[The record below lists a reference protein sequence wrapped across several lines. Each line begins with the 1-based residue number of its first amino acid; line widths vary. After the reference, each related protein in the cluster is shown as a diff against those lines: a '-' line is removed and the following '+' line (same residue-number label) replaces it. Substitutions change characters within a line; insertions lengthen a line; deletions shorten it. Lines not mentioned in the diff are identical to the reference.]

1 MKKLL
6 LIFLILFSEVNSKE
20 ITISCWWEEKVF
32 FNKDK
37 IITKKQNLSEN
48 EFFYINT
55 KFQFFGDPR
64 NYSFLSDP
72 NNEFNKNDIFEF
84 KNNIFFILSDLSG
97 GTRTH
102 YFTSTYNLKS
112 GRIVDE
118 FVNLNPNYGKIQSTK
133 KYGSCE
139 EVIFQNCED
148 EQILICSGNYE
159 NLNKIT
165 KEKIKYKKKKQFF
178 LCKQKKI
185 LSEKPF
191 SKLQRIFPDRF
202 EDNKYQETKLFY
214 NVALQNTEGND
225 FHLIKL
231 NKKNLKIEESIDL
244 FRINT
249 TFSGNCIIQK

>member
-1 MKKLL
+1 MKKLF
-6 LIFLILFSEVNSKE
+6 LIFLFLFSEINSKE
-20 ITISCWWEEKVF
+20 ITISCLWEEKVF

-55 KFQFFGDPR
+55 KFEFFGNPR

-84 KNNIFFILSDLSG
+84 KNNKFFILSDLSG

-139 EVIFQNCED
+139 EVMFQNCED

-165 KEKIKYKKKKQFF
+165 KEKIKYKKKKKFF
-178 LCKQKKI
+178 YVKKKKI
-185 LSEKPF
+185 
-191 SKLQRIFPDRF
+191 
-202 EDNKYQETKLFY
+202 YM
-214 NVALQNTEGND
+214 
-225 FHLIKL
+225 
-231 NKKNLKIEESIDL
+231 
-244 FRINT
+244 
-249 TFSGNCIIQK
+249 

>member
-1 MKKLL
+1 M
-6 LIFLILFSEVNSKE
+6 
-20 ITISCWWEEKVF
+20 
-32 FNKDK
+32 
-37 IITKKQNLSEN
+37 
-48 EFFYINT
+48 
-55 KFQFFGDPR
+55 
-64 NYSFLSDP
+64 
-72 NNEFNKNDIFEF
+72 
-84 KNNIFFILSDLSG
+84 
-97 GTRTH
+97 
-102 YFTSTYNLKS
+102 
-112 GRIVDE
+112 
-118 FVNLNPNYGKIQSTK
+118 
-133 KYGSCE
+133 
-139 EVIFQNCED
+139 FQNCED

-165 KEKIKYKKKKQFF
+165 TEKIKYKKKKQFF

-249 TFSGNCIIQK
+249 TFSGNCIIKK